1 MLKPTCPLLA
11 HPCIENRCAWWSS
24 EHATCV
30 SVGIFNEMASR
41 RMQESAFQPTKVK
54 SVKKGQ

>member
-11 HPCIENRCAWWSS
+11 HPCLERRCAWWSS

-30 SVGIFNEMASR
+30 AVG
-41 RMQESAFQPTKVK
+41 AFAQSLEKRIHRVDTD
-54 SVKKGQ
+54 QT